1 MPYQNIEATVPAVDV
16 QAIKDAVATILTKL
30 PFLVNL
36 TTEQRK
42 VIFKTGPDSLS
53 CKMR

>member
-36 TTEQRK
+36 TTDEHK
-42 VIFKTGPDSLS
+42 ATYLIFGF
-53 CKMR
+53 